1 MRCGGGGAP
10 ACGRARA
17 QALNISHHCQ
27 QCPLQEALG
36 LPASGSVGE
45 RQRSKQVHRLRGEA
59 SHRSLFDVQHHWVEA
74 SSAEALSTR
83 SMKPA
88 WEGSGAD
95 QLVRDARG
103 KGGAGVCVE
112 RSCDGGEARGRG
124 AKRARAARARAHTPA
139 YLAAP
144 FAGRRGGAARE
155 PRNRS
160 RACATP

>member
-1 MRCGGGGAP
+1 MRCGEEAHQLAGVPGVE
-10 ACGRARA
+10 
-17 QALNISHHCQ
+17 HHCQ
-27 QCPLQEALG
+27 QCPFKEALG

-59 SHRSLFDVQHHWVEA
+59 SHRSLFDVNTIG

-103 KGGAGVCVE
+103 KGGAGVCVCGE

-124 AKRARAARARAHTPA
+124 AKRARAHTPA